1 MEPTPPEL
9 GAAAG
14 SPHGLI
20 VEGREQLLYLLGEAA
35 EVEHAACCTYLY
47 AAFTLKAEPGDGLT
61 AAQVPTVAGWKRAIN
76 RIALQEMVHLALV
89 NNLLAALGGAPRLGR
104 HNFPQRSPY
113 APEIRLTLAPFNE
126 QTLRRFLY
134 IERPEGMDISSIA
147 GELDHDRP
155 APPVPTGPLVLPAPQ
170 AFSSVG
176 QLYRGIEWGLRG
188 LVDRYGEE
196 RVFVGS
202 PNAQASTRYF
212 RVPERMPQLI
222 PVTGLA
228 SAVQAIKTI
237 VEEGEGA
244 RGGWQRA
251 HFGHFLEILEA
262 YRAMKAADPSFSP
275 ALPSVTNPYV
285 RVPRDLLGLAM
296 ASGPAAPDDPRGV
309 HLIQDPT
316 TAAVSDLFNA
326 CYATMLQLLYRFFQH
341 TEETDEELEMLG
353 QTSVLMMLQV
363 IRPLGELLTRLPV
376 GPQAPGWTAGPSFML
391 TSATPVTPHKP
402 AAWSILGERLLEL
415 AEVCGGLTAG
425 APEVLAEVG
434 KRLEAFAAPLG
445 TPATA
450 GRAPEA
456 AVPARAADQP
466 AGDAAVPSFD
476 RDVRPLFTARDR
488 AAMRWSFD
496 LWEVASVRQHA
507 EAILDQVAAGRMPCY
522 GPWSAEQV
530 ELFRQWVQ
538 AGGPD

>member
-1 MEPTPPEL
+1 
-9 GAAAG
+9 
-14 SPHGLI
+14 
-20 VEGREQLLYLLGEAA
+20 
-35 EVEHAACCTYLY
+35 
-47 AAFTLKAEPGDGLT
+47 
-61 AAQVPTVAGWKRAIN
+61 
-76 RIALQEMVHLALV
+76 
-89 NNLLAALGGAPRLGR
+89 
-104 HNFPQRSPY
+104 
-113 APEIRLTLAPFNE
+113 
-126 QTLRRFLY
+126 
-134 IERPEGMDISSIA
+134 
-147 GELDHDRP
+147 
-155 APPVPTGPLVLPAPQ
+155 VPTGPLVLPAPQ

-202 PNAQASTRYF
+202 PNAQASTRYL
-212 RVPERMPQLI
+212 RVPERMPELI

-228 SAVQAIKTI
+228 SAVQAIQTI

-251 HFGHFLEILEA
+251 HFGRFLEILEA

-275 ALPSVTNPYV
+275 ARPSVTNPYV
-285 RVPRDLLGLAM
+285 RVPRDLLGLAT

-326 CYATMLQLLYRFFQH
+326 CYAAMLQLLYRFFQH

-376 GPQAPGWTAGPSFML
+376 GPRAPGWTAGPSFML

-415 AEVCGGLTAG
+415 AEVCGGLTAE

-434 KRLEAFAAPLG
+434 ERLAAFAAPLG
-445 TPATA
+445 PAGGP
-450 GRAPEA
+450 GREPQA
-456 AVPARAADQP
+456 AVPARVVQPP
-466 AGDAAVPSFD
+466 AGDAPVPSFE
-476 RDVRPLFTARDR
+476 RDIRPLFTERDR
-488 AAMRWSFD
+488 AAMRWAFD

-530 ELFRQWVQ
+530 ELFRRWVQ